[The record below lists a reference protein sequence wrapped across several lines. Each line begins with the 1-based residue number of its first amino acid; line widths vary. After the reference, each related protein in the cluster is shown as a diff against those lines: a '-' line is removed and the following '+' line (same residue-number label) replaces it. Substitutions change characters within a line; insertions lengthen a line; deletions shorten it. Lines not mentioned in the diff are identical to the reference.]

1 MRIAKGKLFVLFSVF
16 SLFLSLP
23 GAMLRAHDVY
33 KEPLEVRYGLKTV
46 SCKTCHPDSKDRSVQ
61 NKFGQYFADEF
72 KGQDVSKKY
81 EAAQAAGEEQ
91 TKAYEVEMVALFNK
105 ALLVV
110 EKKRMTFSDL
120 IKAGLLNGTRL
131 QEKKD

>member
-1 MRIAKGKLFVLFSVF
+1 MRITTGKLFVLIGIAC
-16 SLFLSLP
+16 LFLSLP
-23 GAMLRAHDVY
+23 GAVLRAHDVY
-33 KEPLEVRYGLKTV
+33 KEPLEIRYGLKTV

-91 TKAYEVEMVALFNK
+91 QKAYELEMVASFNK

-110 EKKRMTFSDL
+110 EKKKLTFADM